1 MARGGGRV
9 AARSLVWAQRDGQS
23 HVGSGAQALAKDA
36 QDGRS
41 IGAVS
46 SPSLV
51 LAGTFVLAAAMAAP
65 RASASPV
72 ASQARPLPRPRPHQG
87 GRYSQLQLLLRTAG
101 GLPPP
106 HGFRG
111 RPQAPPSPY
120 SLRPLLP
127 LAALPTVTAVNP
139 QAEALRN
146 SLNGRGQ
153 RLTPQRQ
160 RVLGLFERIGEGSHL
175 SAEEVHQRLLKGEEK
190 VSLATVYRTLRLL
203 SSMQLLQEL
212 ELPDG
217 GRRFE
222 LAGDTNR
229 DHHHL
234 VCVRCGQTEEFES
247 HDVLQAG
254 ERAAG
259 LHGFRL
265 LECVLNVRAVCPSC
279 AQAEGA

>member
-1 MARGGGRV
+1 M
-9 AARSLVWAQRDGQS
+9 
-23 HVGSGAQALAKDA
+23 
-36 QDGRS
+36 
-41 IGAVS
+41 
-46 SPSLV
+46 
-51 LAGTFVLAAAMAAP
+51 
-65 RASASPV
+65 
-72 ASQARPLPRPRPHQG
+72 
-87 GRYSQLQLLLRTAG
+87 
-101 GLPPP
+101 
-106 HGFRG
+106 
-111 RPQAPPSPY
+111 
-120 SLRPLLP
+120 
-127 LAALPTVTAVNP
+127 AALPTVTAANP

-175 SAEEVHQRLLKGEEK
+175 SAEEVHQRLLKGDEK

-279 AQAEGA
+279 AQTEGA